1 MINKLFPRKLNRS
14 LDSRL
19 RKPEDMIDAINVV
32 IGDEFSQEGDGANS
46 SVGNVGVLK
55 PVVSNRGVPN
65 NTPLDQLP
73 VDRIVKIIGS
83 VTDDKIGVIYFFVW
97 CDYAPAQGVYAYDQ
111 YGVLP
116 GSEGEC
122 VRKVFT
128 HPQFNFPQNGFVKG
142 DVVHTGDG
150 FSFNLSTVPD
160 VFSYEAER
168 ASIIYFTDNVN
179 EPRKLSV
186 FRAMTSIEL
195 EQGNN
200 YNLYDFADF
209 ITACPKTPVHPIT
222 FEFQSDPSRSVS
234 DFENRNGFQFAYQHI
249 YEDGEES
256 AISVYSDIAV
266 PPAYVQQGTLN
277 NPNLVASNLCV
288 LTIPADVDDSQV
300 RSLEIKKIRI
310 LAREGNRGVFY
321 VIDEVDSVLDGVP
334 ARPVDVEYQ
343 FYNDRIVSAA
353 PVEDVNKMFDSLP
366 KKAEAQAVVSD
377 RLFYGNYVE
386 GFDNVHVEAEITPV
400 YYDRP
405 QDFISLSLT
414 AHPEVFFVNYD
425 DQLPERRAGFRISP
439 DDLPDFLEENTVISV
454 ELVCMPEGGIHI
466 YNSQNSFHGNRFV
479 FDDGVGLNAPLERT
493 ISETYS
499 SNEHSDGVAK
509 VTPPLF
515 GENIGV
521 SAVLDSDTFPKWVTT
536 QSASGDTAAGT
547 ESDVCYGTSSANPLV
562 VRGQELVF
570 SCSVLTTEDISQNSK
585 QRVTS
590 AIVSALTSPE
600 SFNEDGF
607 DLISSNGVFTY
618 SFDLDIQD
626 GEFYS
631 TSSSDKILNLI
642 TAAGRKNQILSGA
655 PASNGVQA
663 TEEVFNLDNPITG
676 SSINTGSY
684 RQSLAP
690 CGYFLI
696 GRGDVSVKLR
706 DSSFVSDNIQTI
718 AQEEFGNHGFVSI
731 DIENLSVGQN
741 DIYTCIPSIALNT
754 GTTGTNP
761 DFSDGTFKVLSVSGW
776 RMYSSQFM
784 IDLVSSGE
792 NIDAGLFNKNISP
805 EELQMSVLAYTSE
818 PISVNDRDF
827 NTSFSE
833 RRLGVG
839 YLNLNGQNLYTNT
852 EQRVERLEEAGQQV
866 SPLNN
871 SGVTIVDGEG
881 GFDFTFAPNFGA
893 SIASIGGISS
903 QSIYQ
908 GSCGKYFTQRGLVFF
923 YTGVASPPIARIPA
937 LRKILLSNDPCFLY
951 RPEPQVQIIHNQF
964 QISPLNYL
972 STDDDIF
979 NEEDRSEFEVV
990 SFISSS
996 VSQSSSSRTFKTS
1009 ANHDFGIVFFDERGR
1024 RSNVNFLK
1032 RVYVGGYSSAERG
1045 INKGRVGMRFQLL
1058 SAPPDWAHNY
1068 AIVYAGNSSTDEFIQ
1083 YTTGGAFVAANSDND
1098 DGNIYV
1104 SLNYLQGNANV
1115 SYSGAFGAVSP
1126 EGSNDLYT
1134 FKKGDKLKVIS
1145 YFPAQDQKIYPNNLI
1160 FDIVDSVDLGKDPET
1175 NPLLGEAFE
1184 EDSDLAKTGR
1194 FLVLKNNPTA
1204 FGFTYGDV
1212 RQSGNEITTD
1222 QHEWNNICVVEIY
1235 SPSKIQDFEDRP
1247 YYEIAFVG
1255 NIKRNLI
1262 NNEEVNKV
1270 YSPYDFTIDSG
1281 DVWWRRIPLNT
1292 PEFVDDDGLFKFE
1305 NLIQDE
1311 DSVARFKDFFVESK
1325 TFNDTF
1331 PGNDVNFIGRPNLV
1345 LPNAREIRRRSSVTF
1360 SDKNNYATT
1369 ISRFTS
1375 FNASTLNF
1383 KDIPNEYGAINYL
1396 LNTYD
1401 SLFVV
1406 QEDKASAIP
1415 VSRQILATATGQ
1427 EQIIASS
1434 DILGTQKFFAGD
1446 YGADNNPES
1455 VCKIGNN
1462 IYFAHKSNHEVY
1474 KFNPSNGLKVIS
1486 DKGMNSFFVE
1496 LFRAANEAEGKVRV
1510 VGGYDPLKDEFLI
1523 TVFNQETNEVEAVE
1537 YVLQPVGL
1545 NVIQDIPDDDG
1556 GEDDGV
1562 GIGDDSDE
1570 GDGIEDDGG
1579 SPGDDTEDTDTG
1591 TGSL

>member
-14 LDSRL
+14 LDSKL

-55 PVVSNRGVPN
+55 PVVSNRGILN
-65 NTPLDQLP
+65 NTAIDQLP
-73 VDRIVKIIGS
+73 IDRIVKIIGS
-83 VTDDKIGVIYFFVW
+83 VTDDRIGVIYFFVW
-97 CDYAPAQGVYAYDQ
+97 CDFAPAQGVYAYDQ

-122 VRKVFT
+122 VRRVFT

-150 FSFNLSTVPD
+150 FSFNLSSDLD

-168 ASIIYFTDNVN
+168 ASIVYFTDNVN
-179 EPRKLSV
+179 EPRKLNV
-186 FRAMTSIEL
+186 YRAMTSIEL
-195 EQGNN
+195 EQDDN

-300 RSLEIKKIRI
+300 RSLEIDKIRI

-321 VIDEVDSVLDGVP
+321 VIDEVDSVLEGVP
-334 ARPVDVEYQ
+334 IRPVDVEYQ

-366 KKAEAQAVVSD
+366 KRAEAQAVVSD

-386 GFDNVHVEAEITPV
+386 GFDNVDVQAEITPEYQEREPDFFTLQV
-400 YYDRP
+400 DATPHVFPTSSGFVGPIGPLSNFEPP
-405 QDFISLSLT
+405 QR
-414 AHPEVFFVNYD
+414 A
-425 DQLPERRAGFRISP
+425 AGFRIDTSNIP
-439 DDLPDFLEENTVISV
+439 NTILENTNISIEITLLPDRHL
-454 ELVCMPEGGIHI
+454 HI
-466 YNSQNSFHGNRFV
+466 YNSENSYHGSQYA
-479 FDDGVGLNAPLERT
+479 FDNGIGLNTPLNET
-493 ISETYS
+493 ISESYQSPGTDVAPFFGGNLGVVAVS
-499 SNEHSDGVAK
+499 STDN
-509 VTPPLF
+509 
-515 GENIGV
+515 
-521 SAVLDSDTFPKWVTT
+521 FPKWVTT
-536 QSASGDTAAGT
+536 QGPLTGSI
-547 ESDVCYGTSSANPLV
+547 DVTYGTSAANPLIIK
-562 VRGQELVF
+562 GGELTF
-570 SCSVLTTEDISQNSK
+570 SCSLITTENIVENAK
-585 QRVTS
+585 QRLS
-590 AIVSALTSPE
+590 AAIAAALSSPD
-600 SFNEDGF
+600 SFDEQGF
-607 DLISSNGVFTY
+607 DLLNVQNLSSY
-618 SFDLDIQD
+618 SFNLDIQD
-626 GEFYS
+626 EEVISFSGDESKFLINAVGDKSLIESNTPVDGINTATS
-631 TSSSDKILNLI
+631 TSSLNY
-642 TAAGRKNQILSGA
+642 N
-655 PASNGVQA
+655 
-663 TEEVFNLDNPITG
+663 
-676 SSINTGSY
+676 
-684 RQSLAP
+684 QSLAP
-690 CGYFLI
+690 CGYFI
-696 GRGDVSVKLR
+696 VSKATVSCSV
-706 DSSFVSDNIQTI
+706 SSETFVNIEGSGL
-718 AQEEFGNHGFVSI
+718 EEFENSSYIFLNLESVDVEEQ
-731 DIENLSVGQN
+731 DIK
-741 DIYTCIPSIALNT
+741 TCIPNTELLGNIINWTAYSPQYLIDNQIEIEGEILRFYLEGVDIESAQDLN
-754 GTTGTNP
+754 
-761 DFSDGTFKVLSVSGW
+761 VSVD
-776 RMYSSQFM
+776 Q
-784 IDLVSSGE
+784 
-792 NIDAGLFNKNISP
+792 
-805 EELQMSVLAYTSE
+805 
-818 PISVNDRDF
+818 
-827 NTSFSE
+827 
-833 RRLGVG
+833 RRKCVG
-839 YLNLNGQNLYTNT
+839 YLNLSGNELFLNR
-852 EQRVERLEEAGQQV
+852 EERLSRLEDNGFLISEYNGFT
-866 SPLNN
+866 L
-871 SGVTIVDGEG
+871 VDGEG
-881 GFDFTFAPNFGA
+881 GLSFSQVESSPIN
-893 SIASIGGISS
+893 IGCI
-903 QSIYQ
+903 
-908 GSCGKYFTQRGLVFF
+908 
-923 YTGVASPPIARIPA
+923 SPPIIFQGSFGNGFILVTPDFEFGGASLEYSFKA
-937 LRKILLSNDPCFLY
+937 LGGFPFFTPTGIGSSIVVDMTNYTTTDDLVYNEDLLS
-951 RPEPQVQIIHNQF
+951 EIEI
-964 QISPLNYL
+964 LNY
-972 STDDDIF
+972 
-979 NEEDRSEFEVV
+979 
-990 SFISSS
+990 SSS
-996 VSQSSSSRTFKTS
+996 TVGLSDSNRSFKS
-1009 ANHDFGIVFFDERGR
+1009 AANHDFGIVFFDERGR
-1024 RSNVNFLK
+1024 RSSVNFLD
-1032 RVYVGGYSSAERG
+1032 RVYVGGYSGAERG
-1045 INKGRVGMRFQLL
+1045 ESKGRVAMRFELL
-1058 SAPPDWAHNY
+1058 SSPPEWAHNY
-1068 AIVYAGNSSTDEFIQ
+1068 AIVYAGNSSTDDFVQ
-1083 YTTGGAFVAANSDND
+1083 YTTGGAFVASESDDD

-1126 EGSNDLYT
+1126 EGANDLYT

-1145 YFPAQDQKIYPNNLI
+1145 YFEGGDQNKIYPNNYI
-1160 FDIVDSVDLGKDPET
+1160 FDIVDSVDFGKEVDS
-1175 NPLLGEAFE
+1175 NPLVGDDIFDEA
-1184 EDSDLAKTGR
+1184 SDLAKTGR
-1194 FLVLKNNPTA
+1194 FLVLKNNSTA
-1204 FGFTYGDV
+1204 FGFSYSDV
-1212 RQSGNEITTD
+1212 RAGGNEIQTD
-1222 QHEWNNICVVEIY
+1222 QHKWNNICLVEVY
-1235 SPSKIQDFEDRP
+1235 TPSKIQDFEDRP
-1247 YYEIAFVG
+1247 YHEIAFVG
-1255 NIKRNLI
+1255 NIRRNI
-1262 NNEEVNKV
+1262 ITDPSDGSVTEVDKV
-1270 YSPYDFTIDSG
+1270 YFPSEFTLNSG

-1292 PEFVDDDGLFKFE
+1292 PEFGDDADDGLFKFE

-1434 DILGTQKFFAGD
+1434 EILGTQKFFAGD

-1455 VCKIGNN
+1455 ICKIGNN
-1462 IYFAHKSNHEVY
+1462 IYFAHKSKHQVY
-1474 KFNPSNGLKVIS
+1474 KFNPSNGLQVIS

-1523 TVFNQETNEVEAVE
+1523 TVFNQETNEVEAIE
-1537 YVLQPVGL
+1537 YVLQPIGINL
-1545 NVIQDIPDDDG
+1545 IQDDPVEDD
-1556 GEDDGV
+1556 DDGV

-1579 SPGDDTEDTDTG
+1579 SPGDGTEDTDTG

>member
-14 LDSRL
+14 LDSKL

-55 PVVSNRGVPN
+55 PVVSNRGIPN
-65 NTPLDQLP
+65 NTAADQLP
-73 VDRIVKIIGS
+73 IDRVVKIIGS
-83 VTDDKIGVIYFFVW
+83 VTDDRIGVIYFFVW
-97 CDYAPAQGVYAYDQ
+97 CDFAPAQGVYAYDQ

-150 FSFNLSTVPD
+150 FSFNLSGALD
-160 VFSYEAER
+160 AFSYEAER
-168 ASIIYFTDNVN
+168 ASIVYFTDNVN
-179 EPRKLSV
+179 EPRKLNV
-186 FRAMTSIEL
+186 YRAMTSIQL
-195 EQGNN
+195 EQNNN

-300 RSLEIKKIRI
+300 RSLEIDKIRI

-321 VIDEVDSVLDGVP
+321 VIDEVDSVLEGVP
-334 ARPVDVEYQ
+334 IRPADVEYQ

-386 GFDNVHVEAEITPV
+386 GFDNVDVEAEITPE
-400 YYDRP
+400 YQPRDA
-405 QDFISLSLT
+405 DFISLQVE
-414 AHPEVFFVNYD
+414 AVPHVFPTSSGFVGPIGPISNFEPP
-425 DQLPERRAGFRISP
+425 QRAAGFRIDSSNV
-439 DDLPDFLEENTVISV
+439 PDFIAENTTVSIQV
-454 ELVCMPEGGIHI
+454 YLTPDRHLHI
-466 YNSQNSFHGNRFV
+466 YNSEGSYHGSQYA
-479 FDDGVGLNAPLERT
+479 FDNGIGLNIPIDKT
-493 ISETYS
+493 ISESYQS
-499 SNEHSDGVAK
+499 LQFGNEDNSDV
-509 VTPPLF
+509 PPFF
-515 GENIGV
+515 GENLGV
-521 SAVLDSDTFPKWVTT
+521 VAVSSGDNFPKWYST
-536 QSASGDTAAGT
+536 QGPVAGT
-547 ESDVCYGTSSANPLV
+547 SVDVVYGTSASNPLV
-562 VRGQELVF
+562 IRGGTMSF
-570 SCSVLTTEDISQNSK
+570 SCAITTTENISVNTK
-585 QRVTS
+585 QRVS
-590 AIVSALTSPE
+590 RAIASALTNPS
-600 SFNEDGF
+600 SFSEEGF
-607 DLISSNGVFTY
+607 VLTDSQSVSSYDFN
-618 SFDLDIQD
+618 LDIQNGEVISFSAD
-626 GEFYS
+626 ESKFLINAVGVKDEIESGTPTNGITSSFSGEFGN
-631 TSSSDKILNLI
+631 SS
-642 TAAGRKNQILSGA
+642 
-655 PASNGVQA
+655 
-663 TEEVFNLDNPITG
+663 FN
-676 SSINTGSY
+676 
-684 RQSLAP
+684 QSLAP
-690 CGYFLI
+690 CGYFIVSKANVVCSLSSDLQ
-696 GRGDVSVKLR
+696 GANSNFVELQGDGLQYE
-706 DSSFVSDNIQTI
+706 DDSFVYLKVDQIQV
-718 AQEEFGNHGFVSI
+718 EE
-731 DIENLSVGQN
+731 N
-741 DIYTCIPSIALNT
+741 DIKTCIPEIALQE
-754 GTTGTNP
+754 
-761 DFSDGTFKVLSVSGW
+761 DGPLDTSNLALSIQHWVV
-776 RMYSSQFM
+776 Y
-784 IDLVSSGE
+784 
-792 NIDAGLFNKNISP
+792 
-805 EELQMSVLAYTSE
+805 
-818 PISVNDRDF
+818 DRDF
-827 NTSFSE
+827 LQENEIDGLATSLVSGGN
-833 RRLGVG
+833 GVLFNFDAGVESNLQQEFGLSFDQRKRIIG
-839 YLNLNGQNLYTNT
+839 YLQLSGNELFLNT
-852 EQRVERLEEAGQQV
+852 EERLSRLEDNGFLV
-866 SPLNN
+866 SEFN
-871 SGVTIVDGEG
+871 GFTVVDGEG
-881 GFDFTFAPNFGA
+881 GLEFFDVT
-893 SIASIGGISS
+893 SIG
-903 QSIYQ
+903 SIHSPIIFQ
-908 GSCGKYFTQRGLVFF
+908 GSLGRAFIRHSDLDNTLFGQFSALGGFPLFQPVTSTFNLSF
-923 YTGVASPPIARIPA
+923 NMVTGYATTDEGEFNED
-937 LRKILLSNDPCFLY
+937 LLS
-951 RPEPQVQIIHNQF
+951 EIE
-964 QISPLNYL
+964 L
-972 STDDDIF
+972 SF
-979 NEEDRSEFEVV
+979 NSSAVGLSDSNRS
-990 SFISSS
+990 
-996 VSQSSSSRTFKTS
+996 FKS
-1009 ANHDFGIVFFDERGR
+1009 AANHDFGIVFFDERGR
-1024 RSNVNFLK
+1024 RSSVNFLD
-1032 RVYVGGYSSAERG
+1032 RVYVGGYPGVERG
-1045 INKGRVGMRFQLL
+1045 ANKGRVAMRFELL
-1058 SAPPDWAHNY
+1058 SPPPEWAHNY
-1068 AIVYAGNSSTDEFIQ
+1068 AIVYAGNSSTDDFVQ
-1083 YTTGGAFVAANSDND
+1083 YTTGGAFVAAESDDD

-1115 SYSGAFGAVSP
+1115 SYSGAFGAVSS
-1126 EGSNDLYT
+1126 EGANDLYT

-1145 YFPAQDQKIYPNNLI
+1145 YFEGGDQNKIYPNNYI
-1160 FDIVDSVDLGKDPET
+1160 FDIVDSVDLDKDPDS
-1175 NPLLGEAFE
+1175 NPLLDDAF
-1184 EDSDLAKTGR
+1184 DDASDLAKTGR
-1194 FLVLKNNPTA
+1194 FLVLKNNSTA
-1204 FGFTYGDV
+1204 FGFSYTDV
-1212 RQSGNEITTD
+1212 RAGGNEIQTD
-1222 QHEWNNICVVEIY
+1222 QHKWNNICLVEVY
-1235 SPSKIQDFEDRP
+1235 TPSKIQDFEDRP
-1247 YYEIAFVG
+1247 YHEIAFVG
-1255 NIKRNLI
+1255 NIKRNI
-1262 NNEEVNKV
+1262 ITDPSDGSVTEVSKA
-1270 YSPYDFTIDSG
+1270 YFPSGFTLNSG

-1292 PEFVDDDGLFKFE
+1292 PEFGDDPDDGLFKFE

-1474 KFNPSNGLKVIS
+1474 KFNPSNGLRVIS

-1523 TVFNQETNEVEAVE
+1523 TVFNQETNEVEAIE
-1537 YVLQPVGL
+1537 YVLQPIGL
-1545 NVIQDIPDDDG
+1545 NLIQDIPDDDG

-1579 SPGDDTEDTDTG
+1579 SPGDGTEDTDTG

>member
-14 LDSRL
+14 LDSKL

-55 PVVSNRGVPN
+55 PVVSNRGISN
-65 NTPLDQLP
+65 NTELDQLP
-73 VDRIVKIIGS
+73 ANRNVKIIGS
-83 VTDDKIGVIYFFVW
+83 VTDDQVGVIYFFVW
-97 CDYAPAQGVYAYDQ
+97 CDFAPAQGVYAYDQ

-116 GSEGEC
+116 GSQGEC

-150 FSFNLSTVPD
+150 FSYKAPD
-160 VFSYEAER
+160 FTPDILDYDADR

-179 EPRKLSV
+179 EPRRLNV
-186 FRAMTSIEL
+186 FKAMT
-195 EQGNN
+195 EQAYGFGADSSGNVVTLPP
-200 YNLYDFADF
+200 YNVYDFADF

-249 YEDGEES
+249 YQDGEES

-300 RSLEIKKIRI
+300 RSLEIEKIRI

-321 VIDEVDSVLDGVP
+321 VVDEVDSVLEGVP
-334 ARPVDVEYQ
+334 IRPVDVEYQ

-386 GFDNVHVEAEITPV
+386 GFDNVDVEAEITPV
-400 YYDRP
+400 YQEREPDFFSLQVDAFP
-405 QDFISLSLT
+405 QVFPISSLDN
-414 AHPEVFFVNYD
+414 AEDIP
-425 DQLPERRAGFRISP
+425 QRAAGFRIDTSNIP
-439 DDLPDFLEENTVISV
+439 NSIFQNTNISIEITLLPDKHL
-454 ELVCMPEGGIHI
+454 HI
-466 YNSQNSFHGNRFV
+466 YNSDSSYHGSQYA
-479 FDDGVGLNAPLERT
+479 FDNGIGLNIPLDKT
-493 ISETYS
+493 ISESYQSPS
-499 SNEHSDGVAK
+499 SDVPPFFGGNLGVVAVSSSD
-509 VTPPLF
+509 
-515 GENIGV
+515 N
-521 SAVLDSDTFPKWVTT
+521 FPKWVTT
-536 QSASGDTAAGT
+536 QGPLTGSI
-547 ESDVCYGTSSANPLV
+547 DVTYGTSAANPLIIK
-562 VRGQELVF
+562 GGELTF
-570 SCSVLTTEDISQNSK
+570 SCALITTENITENTK
-585 QRVTS
+585 QRLS
-590 AIVSALTSPE
+590 AAIAAALSNPD
-600 SFNEDGF
+600 SFDEQGF
-607 DLISSNGVFTY
+607 DLVSVQNLSSY
-618 SFDLDIQD
+618 SFNLDIQD
-626 GEFYS
+626 QEVISFSGDESKFLINAVGDKSIIESNAPVDGINTATS
-631 TSSSDKILNLI
+631 TSSLNY
-642 TAAGRKNQILSGA
+642 N
-655 PASNGVQA
+655 
-663 TEEVFNLDNPITG
+663 
-676 SSINTGSY
+676 
-684 RQSLAP
+684 QSLAP
-690 CGYFLI
+690 CGYFI
-696 GRGDVSVKLR
+696 VSKATVSCSV
-706 DSSFVSDNIQTI
+706 SSETFVNIQGSGI
-718 AQEEFGNHGFVSI
+718 EEFENSSYIFLNLDSVDVEEQ
-731 DIENLSVGQN
+731 DIK
-741 DIYTCIPSIALNT
+741 TCIPNTELLGDIVNWTAYSPQYLIDNQIEVEGEILRFYLEGVDIESAQDLN
-754 GTTGTNP
+754 
-761 DFSDGTFKVLSVSGW
+761 VSVD
-776 RMYSSQFM
+776 Q
-784 IDLVSSGE
+784 
-792 NIDAGLFNKNISP
+792 
-805 EELQMSVLAYTSE
+805 
-818 PISVNDRDF
+818 
-827 NTSFSE
+827 
-833 RRLGVG
+833 RRKCVG
-839 YLNLNGQNLYTNT
+839 YLNLSGNELFLNS
-852 EQRVERLEEAGQQV
+852 EERKSRLEDLGEDSSNYNGFT
-866 SPLNN
+866 L
-871 SGVTIVDGEG
+871 VDGEG
-881 GFDFTFAPNFGA
+881 GLSFESGGFNIGCISPPSIFQGSFGNGFILVTPDFEFGGTSLEYHFKA
-893 SIASIGGISS
+893 DGGFPFFRPTSIGSS
-903 QSIYQ
+903 IGVDMTNY
-908 GSCGKYFTQRGLVFF
+908 TTTEDLV
-923 YTGVASPPIARIPA
+923 YNED
-937 LRKILLSNDPCFLY
+937 LLS
-951 RPEPQVQIIHNQF
+951 EIEI
-964 QISPLNYL
+964 LNY
-972 STDDDIF
+972 
-979 NEEDRSEFEVV
+979 
-990 SFISSS
+990 SSS
-996 VSQSSSSRTFKTS
+996 TVGLSDSNRSFKS
-1009 ANHDFGIVFFDERGR
+1009 AANHDFGIVFFDERGR
-1024 RSNVNFLK
+1024 RSSVNFLD
-1032 RVYVGGYSSAERG
+1032 RVYVGGYSGAERG
-1045 INKGRVGMRFQLL
+1045 ESKGRVAMRFQLL
-1058 SAPPDWAHNY
+1058 SPPPEWAHNY
-1068 AIVYAGNSSTDEFIQ
+1068 AIVYAGNSSTDDFVQ
-1083 YTTGGAFVAANSDND
+1083 YTTGGAFVAAESDDD

-1126 EGSNDLYT
+1126 EGVNDLYT
-1134 FKKGDKLKVIS
+1134 FNKGDKLKVIS
-1145 YFPAQDQKIYPNNLI
+1145 YFEGGDQNKIYPNNYI
-1160 FDIVDSVDLGKDPET
+1160 FDIVDSVDFGKDPES
-1175 NPLLGEAFE
+1175 NPLLGDAFD

-1194 FLVLKNNPTA
+1194 FLVLKNNSTA
-1204 FGFTYGDV
+1204 FGFSYSNV
-1212 RQSGNEITTD
+1212 RAGGNDIQTD
-1222 QHEWNNICVVEIY
+1222 QHKWNNICLVEIY
-1235 SPSKIQDFEDRP
+1235 TPSKIQDFEDRP
-1247 YYEIAFVG
+1247 YHEIAFVG
-1255 NIKRNLI
+1255 NIKRNTI
-1262 NNEEVNKV
+1262 TDPSDGSVTEVNKV
-1270 YSPYDFTIDSG
+1270 YSPFDFTIDSG

-1292 PEFVDDDGLFKFE
+1292 PEFGNDPDDGLFKFE

-1415 VSRQILATATGQ
+1415 VSRQILATATGE

-1474 KFNPSNGLKVIS
+1474 KFNPSNGLQVIS

-1523 TVFNQETNEVEAVE
+1523 TVFNQETNEVEAIE
-1537 YVLQPVGL
+1537 YVMQPIGVNL
-1545 NVIQDIPDDDG
+1545 IQDIPDDDG
-1556 GEDDGV
+1556 GEDDVVIDG
-1562 GIGDDSDE
+1562 E
-1570 GDGIEDDGG
+1570 GDGSE
-1579 SPGDDTEDTDTG
+1579 PGDDTEGTDTG

>member
-14 LDSRL
+14 LDSKL

-55 PVVSNRGVPN
+55 PVVSNRGISN
-65 NTPLDQLP
+65 NTSADQLP

-83 VTDDKIGVIYFFVW
+83 VTDDRIGVIYFFVW
-97 CDYAPAQGVYAYDQ
+97 CDFAPAQGVYAYDQ

-122 VRKVFT
+122 VRRVFT

-150 FSFNLSTVPD
+150 FSFNPTGALGVL
-160 VFSYEAER
+160 SYEAER

-186 FRAMTSIEL
+186 FRAMTVIYGIS
-195 EQGNN
+195 GDN

-300 RSLEIKKIRI
+300 RSLEIDKIRI

-321 VIDEVDSVLDGVP
+321 VVDEVDSVLEGVP
-334 ARPVDVEYQ
+334 IRPVDVEYQ

-386 GFDNVHVEAEITPV
+386 GFDNVDVEAEITPV
-400 YYDRP
+400 YQEREP
-405 QDFISLSLT
+405 DFLSLQVE
-414 AHPEVFFVNYD
+414 AIPHVFPTSSLDNAED
-425 DQLPERRAGFRISP
+425 IPQRAAGFRIDSSN
-439 DDLPDFLEENTVISV
+439 LPTDISENTNISV
-454 ELVCMPEGGIHI
+454 EVVMTPDRHLHL
-466 YNSQNSFHGNRFV
+466 YNSENSYHGSQYA
-479 FDDGVGLNAPLERT
+479 FDNGIGLNIPIDKT
-493 ISETYS
+493 ISESYQSLQFGDS
-499 SNEHSDGVAK
+499 SNSDV
-509 VTPPLF
+509 PPFF
-515 GENIGV
+515 GENFGV
-521 SAVLDSDTFPKWVTT
+521 VAVSSEDNFPKWYST
-536 QSASGDTAAGT
+536 QGPVAGT
-547 ESDVCYGTSSANPLV
+547 SVDVVYGTSASNPMV
-562 VRGQELVF
+562 IRGGAMTF
-570 SCSVLTTEDISQNSK
+570 TCSITTTENIFENTR
-585 QRVTS
+585 QRVAR
-590 AIVSALTSPE
+590 AIASALSNPS
-600 SFNEDGF
+600 SFSEDGF
-607 DLISSNGVFTY
+607 VVTSVQNSASY
-618 SFDLDIQD
+618 SFNLDIQN
-626 GEFYS
+626 GEFIS
-631 TSSSDKILNLI
+631 FTGDENKFLINAVADKSEVESNTPTNGITVSSF
-642 TAAGRKNQILSGA
+642 SGGQDDY
-655 PASNGVQA
+655 N
-663 TEEVFNLDNPITG
+663 
-676 SSINTGSY
+676 
-684 RQSLAP
+684 QSLAP
-690 CGYFLI
+690 CGYFIISKALVTCSLS
-696 GRGDVSVKLR
+696 GN
-706 DSSFVSDNIQTI
+706 SFVNLQGDGLQYEDDSFVFLKLDSIQV
-718 AQEEFGNHGFVSI
+718 E
-731 DIENLSVGQN
+731 DN
-741 DIYTCIPSIALNT
+741 DIRTCIPNVTITSPSSS
-754 GTTGTNP
+754 TNP
-761 DFSDGTFKVLSVSGW
+761 FLPLFDGWTVYDREFLQENQVPDVDSLQGILFNPNIVTSAQAQIQDLIPSYNQRRRTVGFLQLSGNNLFVNTEERLS
-776 RMYSSQFM
+776 R
-784 IDLVSSGE
+784 LE
-792 NIDAGLFNKNISP
+792 NIGED
-805 EELQMSVLAYTSE
+805 TS
-818 PISVNDRDF
+818 N
-827 NTSFSE
+827 
-833 RRLGVG
+833 
-839 YLNLNGQNLYTNT
+839 YNGFTL
-852 EQRVERLEEAGQQV
+852 
-866 SPLNN
+866 
-871 SGVTIVDGEG
+871 VDGEG
-881 GFDFTFAPNFGA
+881 GLAWRTGTAFIGCISK
-893 SIASIGGISS
+893 SIIFQGSIS
-903 QSIYQ
+903 QSIIQSTGIASDPLDAELSAYD
-908 GSCGKYFTQRGLVFF
+908 GFPL
-923 YTGVASPPIARIPA
+923 YTPDTNPLQLFPSFNMLNYTTTDDEVYNED
-937 LRKILLSNDPCFLY
+937 LLSEIEVFS
-951 RPEPQVQIIHNQF
+951 F
-964 QISPLNYL
+964 QASTVSL
-972 STDDDIF
+972 SDS
-979 NEEDRSEFEVV
+979 NRS
-990 SFISSS
+990 
-996 VSQSSSSRTFKTS
+996 FKS
-1009 ANHDFGIVFFDERGR
+1009 AANHDFGIVFFDERGR
-1024 RSNVNFLK
+1024 RSNVNFLD
-1032 RVYVGGYSSAERG
+1032 RVYVAGYSGAERG
-1045 INKGRVGMRFQLL
+1045 ENKGRVAMRFQLL
-1058 SAPPDWAHNY
+1058 SAPPEWAHNY
-1068 AIVYAGNSSTDEFIQ
+1068 AIVYAGNSSTDDFIQ
-1083 YTTGGAFVAANSDND
+1083 YSTGGAFVAAESDD
-1098 DGNIYV
+1098 DEGNIYV
-1104 SLNYLQGNANV
+1104 SLNYLQGNTNV
-1115 SYSGAFGAVSP
+1115 SYSKAFGAVSP
-1126 EGSNDLYT
+1126 EGENDLYI

-1145 YFPAQDQKIYPNNLI
+1145 YLEGGDQNKIYPNNYI
-1160 FDIVDSVDLGKDPET
+1160 FDIVDSVDLGDDPDS
-1175 NPLLGEAFE
+1175 NPLLG
-1184 EDSDLAKTGR
+1184 DDVIIDPAKVGR
-1194 FLVLKNNPTA
+1194 FLVLKNNSTA
-1204 FGFTYGDV
+1204 FGFAYADVLAGGGD
-1212 RQSGNEITTD
+1212 STTD
-1222 QHEWNNICVVEIY
+1222 QHKWNNICLVEIY
-1235 SPSKIQDFEDRP
+1235 TPSKIQDFEDRP
-1247 YYEIAFVG
+1247 YHEIAFVG
-1255 NIKRNLI
+1255 NIKRNTI
-1262 NNEEVNKV
+1262 TDPSDGSVTEVNKV
-1270 YSPYDFTIDSG
+1270 YSPFDFTIDSG

-1292 PEFVDDDGLFKFE
+1292 PEFGNDPDDGLFKFE

-1415 VSRQILATATGQ
+1415 VSRQILATATGE

-1446 YGADNNPES
+1446 YGTDNNPES

-1474 KFNPSNGLKVIS
+1474 KFNPSNGLRVIS

-1523 TVFNQETNEVEAVE
+1523 TVFNQETNEVEAIE
-1537 YVLQPVGL
+1537 YVLQPVGVNIIL
-1545 NVIQDIPDDDG
+1545 DPVEDD
-1556 GEDDGV
+1556 DDGV

-1579 SPGDDTEDTDTG
+1579 SPGDGTEDTDTG